1 MQTKTR
7 ETEKKFK
14 RLIRVFLSVK
24 IILVKIDLLL
34 LLNFFAWKTKELSEE
49 IIKTPTTSGN
59 TFVLKLKFIH
69 NTKIGAKL
77 DGNCLKQDIFS
88 YGNVVNLF
96 IVYELGT

>member
-24 IILVKIDLLL
+24 IILVQTALLL
-34 LLNFFAWKTKELSEE
+34 LLNFLAWKTKELSEE
-49 IIKTPTTSGN
+49 VIKTPTTSGN
-59 TFVLKLKFIH
+59 NFVLKLKFIH